1 MLTYLSLGLG
11 LVSLVAFMAKCNKQR
26 CINGVFIKNLASLFF
41 LATTATA
48 IYYNQEFWQ
57 YGVLILIGGVFGMLG
72 DIYLDQK
79 WLYPEHNDNYL
90 NAGFVCFGIGHFFY
104 IGAVFHHMSFTL
116 KDFLVPVLAGV
127 AVAVF
132 TLATEKP
139 TKCDF
144 GKFRLIVTVYCL
156 VIGTMAGT
164 ALWAMIKSGF
174 AVQYIVFTVAAVL
187 FLLSDIVLSSMYF
200 GNKNTPFF
208 FVINHSTYYF
218 AQFMIAF
225 SVYLISNSVA

>member
-11 LVSLVAFMAKCNKQR
+11 FLSLIAFMVKCNKQR
-26 CINGVFIKNLASLFF
+26 SINGVFIKNLTSLFF
-41 LATTATA
+41 LATTVTS
-48 IYYNQEFWQ
+48 IYYNQQFWQ

-79 WLYPEHNDNYL
+79 WLYPQHNDNYL
-90 NAGFVCFGIGHFFY
+90 NAGFICFGVGHFFY
-104 IGAVFHHMSFTL
+104 MGAIALHLGFAL
-116 KDFLVPVLAGV
+116 KDLLVPVLVGV

-139 TKCDF
+139 TKCNF
-144 GKFRLIVTVYCL
+144 SKFKFIVTIYCL

-164 ALWAMIKSGF
+164 ALWGAIQTGGSI
-174 AVQYIVFTVAAVL
+174 QYIILVIAAVL

-200 GNKNTPFF
+200 GTKNTPLF
-208 FVINHSTYYF
+208 FVINHTTYYF
-218 AQFMIAF
+218 AQFLIAF
-225 SVYLISNSVA
+225 SVYLISANA